1 MGANAPEISKKAMLF
16 NSSGSLSP
24 AAAPGPALVGSAAGA
39 GAPAV
44 DLNTRLKQLI
54 NKEPVMLFM
63 KGSPGD
69 EKCGFSRTIT
79 GMLKDNNVKYGFF
92 DILGDE
98 EVRQGLKDY
107 SKWPTYPQV
116 YSNGELIGGLD
127 ILKEL
132 AAEGELQDALG
143 APIVAPLDERL
154 GKLVNKA
161 VSVCKGE
168 NL

>member
-1 MGANAPEISKKAMLF
+1 
-16 NSSGSLSP
+16 
-24 AAAPGPALVGSAAGA
+24 
-39 GAPAV
+39 
-44 DLNTRLKQLI
+44 
-54 NKEPVMLFM
+54 
-63 KGSPGD
+63 
-69 EKCGFSRTIT
+69 
-79 GMLKDNNVKYGFF
+79 MLKDNNVKYGFF

>member
-1 MGANAPEISKKAMLF
+1 MLVGANAPEISKKAMLF
-16 NSSGSLSP
+16 NSSGSLGPAATSP
-24 AAAPGPALVGSAAGA
+24 AAPGGAPAP

-54 NKEPVMLFM
+54 SKEPVMLFM
-63 KGSPGD
+63 KGSPGA

-79 GMLKDNNVKYGFF
+79 GLLKDNNVRYGFF

-98 EVRQGLKDY
+98 EVRQGLKEY

-132 AAEGELQDALG
+132 IEGGELHDSLG
-143 APIVAPLDERL
+143 VAPASDPLDVRL
-154 GKLVNKA
+154 EKLINKA
-161 VSVCKGE
+161 VRA
-168 NL
+168 